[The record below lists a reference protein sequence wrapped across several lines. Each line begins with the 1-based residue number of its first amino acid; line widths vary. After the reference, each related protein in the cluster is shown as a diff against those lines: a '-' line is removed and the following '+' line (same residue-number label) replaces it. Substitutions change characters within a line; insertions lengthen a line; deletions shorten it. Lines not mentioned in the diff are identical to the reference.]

1 MNPREIL
8 LKEMLDKL
16 GDTISKETISEKVS
30 QFMKYGNLFLLFEVM
45 NLRKE
50 IGKIEAEVQSI
61 KDVIEDLRVPLARA

>member
-1 MNPREIL
+1 
-8 LKEMLDKL
+8 
-16 GDTISKETISEKVS
+16 
-30 QFMKYGNLFLLFEVM
+30 M